1 MEVLV
6 MLGFIGIIFL
16 QILVAIILGA
26 IKLRTFFIHLS
37 IKYMENRKHLAIYLA
52 IHVAVSFVFC
62 CIAFLCY
69 EDPFSRDVGV
79 LIAAL
84 SITGI
89 CAVLVLTYFSLLF
102 SRKNWIISF
111 VFLICGILSGIVGFK
126 SVEFSVECF
135 SSMLRSMFEFAL
147 EEPADNHVVGIEQ
160 TKCVGC
166 GKWIEDNKG
175 IAVVYFKSEW
185 EARGYCSAECREKN
199 PNAEAEKM
207 VLCGHCK
214 NPEDRHYTVNIRCG
228 NCGKVFGKS
237 KECPGFHYSYARRC
251 FDCDRADEER
261 WPRTGPVA
269 EVKGKNDE

>member
-6 MLGFIGIIFL
+6 MLSFIGIIFSP
-16 QILVAIILGA
+16 ILVAIILGA

-62 CIAFLCY
+62 YIAFLCY

-84 SITGI
+84 SITGC

-111 VFLICGILSGIVGFK
+111 VFLICGIFSGIAGFK
-126 SVEFSVECF
+126 SVEFF
-135 SSMLRSMFEFAL
+135 SSMLRSML
-147 EEPADNHVVGIEQ
+147 EIATDPQGLPTLPVVGIEQ

-166 GKWIEDNKG
+166 GKWIKNKG
-175 IAVVYFKSEW
+175 IAVACFNSEW

-228 NCGKVFGKS
+228 NCGKVFGKN

-251 FDCDRADEER
+251 LDCDRADEKR
-261 WPRTGPVA
+261 WPLGGPVA

>member
-1 MEVLV
+1 MKVLV
-6 MLGFIGIIFL
+6 MLGFIGIIFSP
-16 QILVAIILGA
+16 ILVAIILGA
-26 IKLRTFFIHLS
+26 IKLRTFFLHLG

-69 EDPFSRDVGV
+69 EDPFSQGVGV

-84 SITGI
+84 SITGC

-111 VFLICGILSGIVGFK
+111 VFLICGILSGIAGFK

-135 SSMLRSMFEFAL
+135 SSMLRSMFGFTTGLPE
-147 EEPADNHVVGIEQ
+147 DYHVVGIEQ

-166 GKWIEDNKG
+166 GKWIEDNMDRV
-175 IAVVYFKSEW
+175 ACFNSEW

-199 PNAEAEKM
+199 PNAEAEKIE
-207 VLCGHCK
+207 LCSWCK
-214 NPEDRHYTVNIRCG
+214 KARSYCERTITDDCIE
-228 NCGKVFGKS
+228 CGKPYQTTATCSAVHVHFSAGYEGK
-237 KECPGFHYSYARRC
+237 CPTCVSSWESRKYKHN
-251 FDCDRADEER
+251 
-261 WPRTGPVA
+261 
-269 EVKGKNDE
+269 K